1 MEFINFF
8 ERTTTGARQSVLCL
22 NPTASDYI
30 PPHLFV
36 NTKFNNVMP
45 GAMAFIKHP
54 NPGWA
59 NLKDC
64 VEFPCTAPLN
74 ILFDFQKTKYSLGT
88 ATNYGPNF

>member
-1 MEFINFF
+1 MEFINFYSA
-8 ERTTTGARQSVLCL
+8 TSTGARQTVICL
-22 NPTASDYI
+22 NPKASDYI
-30 PPHLFV
+30 PPHLFY

-45 GAMAFIKHP
+45 GAMAYIKSP

-74 ILFDFQKTKYSLGT
+74 ILFDFQKT
-88 ATNYGPNF
+88 